1 MPDSNLRPGQSEPKW
16 RLASVQPGSRI
27 PESLRGWLLDEGSL
41 TRLVIGNCS
50 GRFRVQVLSQRWG
63 RPLPSE
69 RRALGMSPAGSA
81 FIREVELYCGD
92 RPWVFARTLIPA
104 STLRGGARR
113 LAHLRD
119 RPLGAV
125 LFADPKVQR
134 GEMEVAR
141 LLPRHRLFRE
151 AVERLE
157 RPPESL
163 WGRRR
168 LFYMEQKPLLVNEI
182 FLPDLPEFR

>member
-1 MPDSNLRPGQSEPKW
+1 
-16 RLASVQPGSRI
+16 VQPGSRI

-50 GRFRVQVLSQRWG
+50 ERFRVRVLSQRWL
-63 RPLPSE
+63 RPLPGE
-69 RRALGMSPAGSA
+69 RRALGMNPAGTA
-81 FIREVELYCGD
+81 FIREVELYCGL
-92 RPWVFARTLIPA
+92 RPWVFARTVIPA
-104 STLRGGARR
+104 PTLRGGAGR
-113 LAHLRD
+113 LARLRD

-134 GEMEVAR
+134 GELEVAC
-141 LLPRHRLFRE
+141 LLPRHRLFRD

-157 RPPESL
+157 RPPQSL

-168 LFYMEQKPLLVNEI
+168 LFYIDQKPLLVNEI
-182 FLPDLPEFR
+182 FLPELPELP

>member
-1 MPDSNLRPGQSEPKW
+1 L
-16 RLASVQPGSRI
+16 
-27 PESLRGWLLDEGSL
+27 LRGWLLDEGSL
-41 TRLVIGNCS
+41 TRLVIGRCC
-50 GRFRVQVLSQRWG
+50 GRFRVRVLFQRWG
-63 RPLPSE
+63 RPLASE
-69 RRALGMSPAGSA
+69 RQVLGMSLAATA

-125 LFADPKVQR
+125 LFADPRVLR
-134 GEMEVAR
+134 GELEVAR
-141 LLPRHRLFRE
+141 LLPRHRLFRD
-151 AVERLE
+151 AVDRLE
-157 RPPESL
+157 YPPGSL

-168 LFYMEQKPLLVNEI
+168 LFYVEQKPLLVNEI
-182 FLPDLPEFR
+182 FLPDLPELK